1 MKKIKLMA
9 RALVSHGA
17 KVAAVRF
24 MFALVMAAS
33 RKSASVSLEWQRSS
47 MIQEQQSHSLLA
59 IVA

>member
-1 MKKIKLMA
+1 
-9 RALVSHGA
+9 
-17 KVAAVRF
+17 VAVPF
-24 MFALVMAAS
+24 MFALVMVAS